1 MAPPFR
7 HHVPAGTFYISKK
20 GPQLLQAYLGT
31 CVGIALHC
39 SATGIGGLIHVLLP
53 NPISTVA
60 ALQPE
65 KYATTGIPLFIK
77 ALEQAGAR
85 RENLRACVAGGAL
98 VGPLTVQ
105 DLDLDIGGRT
115 AEAAREILK
124 ANDITIA
131 ESETGGFFTCCL
143 ELDMATGA
151 FLIEPAGQ
159 SKIVKKKRVPP
170 PSAEFI
176 IQNLDTIKPI
186 PQVAL
191 KVLRMTDQPDYDI
204 ESVTREVRQD
214 QVISARVMK
223 LANSAIFAA
232 KRSIDSLDHA
242 LVFLGQEML
251 VKLILSAAVHGFYGQ
266 SEMGYSLCK
275 GGLYHHAIGCACISE
290 ALARKTDT
298 VAPGMAYTAG
308 LLHDIGKVILD
319 QHVGEA
325 FPLFYRKAVLE
336 NQDMMEIERIV
347 FGIAHTQVGYLLATQ
362 WGFPRSLAEIIRF
375 HHNPEKSHEHALLN
389 QIVYLADLL
398 MSRFNIGLELER
410 MDTKK
415 IDSCFKALD
424 LEANQIADLVD
435 AIPLSVFQS
444 ATETVPAQ

>member
-7 HHVPAGTFYISKK
+7 QHVPAGTFTISKK

-31 CVGIALHC
+31 CVGLALHC
-39 SATGIGGLIHVLLP
+39 SATGIGGLIHLLLP
-53 NPISTVA
+53 DPISTMA

-65 KYATTGIPLFIK
+65 KYATTGIPIFIK
-77 ALEQAGAR
+77 ALEQAGAK
-85 RENLRACVAGGAL
+85 RESMRAGLAGGAL

-115 AEAAREILK
+115 AEAAREILE
-124 ANDITIA
+124 AYDITMA
-131 ESETGGFFTCCL
+131 QSETGGFFTCSL
-143 ELDMATGA
+143 ELNMTTGE
-151 FLIEPAGQ
+151 FNIEPAGQ
-159 SKIVKKKRVPP
+159 NKLTQKKHVPP
-170 PSAEFI
+170 PSADFI
-176 IQNLDTIKPI
+176 IQNLNTIKPI

-214 QVISARVMK
+214 QVISARIMK
-223 LANSAIFAA
+223 LANSAMFAA

-251 VKLILSAAVHGFYGQ
+251 VKLILSAAVQGFYGQ

-275 GGLYHHAIGCACISE
+275 GGLYHHAIGCASISE
-290 ALARKTDT
+290 ALARKTSM

-308 LLHDIGKVILD
+308 LLHDIGKVVLD

-325 FPLFYRKAVLE
+325 YPLFYRKAVLE
-336 NQDMMEIERIV
+336 NQSMMEVESTV
-347 FGIAHTQVGYLLATQ
+347 FGITHTQAGYLLASQ
-362 WGFPRSLAEIIRF
+362 WGFPPSLAEIIRY
-375 HHNPEKSHEHALLN
+375 HHSPEKAHEYALLN

-410 MDTKK
+410 MDTRK
-415 IDSCFKALD
+415 IETCFKALD
-424 LEANQIADLVD
+424 LGNTQIADLVD
-435 AIPLSVFQS
+435 AIPLSVFLS
-444 ATETVPAQ
+444 ATDTV